1 MVSRSLW
8 VATILLSSVAIAAR
22 GDRIT
27 LKDGTVLE
35 GVAIQQGDKYW
46 VKTTDGG
53 TRTIPMSSVAS
64 ITSGNTPAPATG
76 AKTATPAPSSPTGGP
91 AFIIAQRRT
100 LNVSTA
106 LAAVTIWQK
115 FIDENPKDTD
125 LPAAKAELDRWQKL
139 ADDGAE

>member
-1 MVSRSLW
+1 MVSRNLW
-8 VATILLSSVAIAAR
+8 VAAIVLSTSAFAVAAR

-53 TRTIPMSSVAS
+53 TRTIPMTSVAS
-64 ITSGNTPAPATG
+64 ITSGNTPAPAATG

-106 LAAVTIWQK
+106 L
-115 FIDENPKDTD
+115 
-125 LPAAKAELDRWQKL
+125 
-139 ADDGAE
+139 

>member
-8 VATILLSSVAIAAR
+8 VAAILLSSVAIAAR

-64 ITSGNTPAPATG
+64 ITSGNTPAASTGSKTPPA
-76 AKTATPAPSSPTGGP
+76 AAPTSPTGGP

-115 FIDENPKDTD
+115 FIDENPKD
-125 LPAAKAELDRWQKL
+125 A
-139 ADDGAE
+139 